1 LNQSKALLIVGGVVW
16 VFLLAVA
23 GVGFRL
29 VIRSGEKKG

>member
-1 LNQSKALLIVGGVVW
+1 VVW